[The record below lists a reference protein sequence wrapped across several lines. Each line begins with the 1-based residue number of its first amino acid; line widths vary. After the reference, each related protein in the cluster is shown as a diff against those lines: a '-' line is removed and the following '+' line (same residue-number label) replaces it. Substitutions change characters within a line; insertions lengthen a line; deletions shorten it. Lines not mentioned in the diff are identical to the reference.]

1 MFHCSWS
8 PGIMEEIPA
17 SRPSMPRGR
26 TLAPLAMIAEE
37 LETLDRWI
45 TSPEILA
52 SIARFCERNSC
63 LRTLAVLELAGTV
76 PADDLTH
83 DRES

>member
-1 MFHCSWS
+1 M
-8 PGIMEEIPA
+8 MEEMPTGG
-17 SRPSMPRGR
+17 PSMPRGR
-26 TLAPLAMIAEE
+26 ALAPLAMIAEE
-37 LETLDRWI
+37 LETLERWI

-76 PADDLTH
+76 PADDPTH
-83 DRES
+83 DREP